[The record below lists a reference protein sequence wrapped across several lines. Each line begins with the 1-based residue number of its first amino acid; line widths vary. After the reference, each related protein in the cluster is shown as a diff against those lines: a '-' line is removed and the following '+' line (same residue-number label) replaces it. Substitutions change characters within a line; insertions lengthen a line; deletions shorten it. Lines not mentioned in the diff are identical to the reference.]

1 MEALRRGRAHFAG
14 RTWICMKL
22 PCALTERTSITV
34 FVCGLRTPADGVA
47 FTRPLC
53 PYPQVA
59 RYKGTGSVDDAANF
73 VCRAP
78 AIP

>member
-1 MEALRRGRAHFAG
+1 MAAVLNAG
-14 RTWICMKL
+14 YATASTDTGHKADGSRD
-22 PCALTERTSITV
+22 P
-34 FVCGLRTPADGVA
+34 PDGVA
-47 FTRPLC
+47 FTCPLC